1 LLQGSGNGIV
11 IEFRNLAVSVQGI
24 KQPAVQH
31 LHCMDFIWNDMDKR
45 ATFDLT
51 CLVARSKILLIH
63 VWPM

>member
-1 LLQGSGNGIV
+1 MLQGSGNEIA
-11 IEFRNLAVSVQGI
+11 IEIRNLAASVQGI

-31 LHCMDFIWNDMDKR
+31 LHCMDLIWNDMDKR

-63 VWPM
+63 AWPM